1 MASYYWIAASGS
13 WHTATNWST
22 STGST
27 TGGEASPSGDGSVPT
42 SSDDVFFDANSGDC
56 AVSAFT
62 EINSLTTSGYTDTIT
77 ITNIMRV
84 VQTSTSTWAHSGGTI
99 HCNRTNSF
107 ALYLRSI
114 EASGV
119 TLVVGPSASITNEN
133 NSIVLLEKNVNVS
146 GSIDAPVKYNNNA
159 ASVTLKIVGDTSFNK
174 TVSMWST
181 VTNTWTLDNSG
192 NYDLTFNESLEL
204 AYVSWSAGTGT
215 ITLSGDQ
222 PQDINF
228 NSETV
233 EAIEIDTTSTVSL
246 TGDVDTDS
254 LTLTAGTL
262 DVNAQTLE
270 TTGNLTMAAGTSL
283 IE

>member
-1 MASYYWIAASGS
+1 M
-13 WHTATNWST
+13 
-22 STGST
+22 
-27 TGGEASPSGDGSVPT
+27 
-42 SSDDVFFDANSGDC
+42 
-56 AVSAFT
+56 
-62 EINSLTTSGYTDTIT
+62 
-77 ITNIMRV
+77 
-84 VQTSTSTWAHSGGTI
+84 
-99 HCNRTNSF
+99 
-107 ALYLRSI
+107 
-114 EASGV
+114 
-119 TLVVGPSASITNEN
+119 
-133 NSIVLLEKNVNVS
+133 NVS

-181 VTNTWTLDNSG
+181 VTNAWTLDNSG